1 MRNLKSLTLDGNRF
15 HVAHMD
21 FQAFSDRLENLSVAG
36 CGARAVLLTKV
47 SKTLRSLV
55 WNDNVVLE
63 AEKPLF
69 FAWLADSQLRSL
81 DVDNCAFYPHD
92 CLDFEAALAR
102 MPCLCS
108 LSIAR
113 NDFFE
118 NIILWWMYE
127 HWRGGHVPSPFNM
140 HVSNMKICFSEHGAP
155 VFLGSSELGRIDV
168 F

>member
-1 MRNLKSLTLDGNRF
+1 
-15 HVAHMD
+15 
-21 FQAFSDRLENLSVAG
+21 
-36 CGARAVLLTKV
+36 
-47 SKTLRSLV
+47 
-55 WNDNVVLE
+55 
-63 AEKPLF
+63 
-69 FAWLADSQLRSL
+69 
-81 DVDNCAFYPHD
+81 
-92 CLDFEAALAR
+92 